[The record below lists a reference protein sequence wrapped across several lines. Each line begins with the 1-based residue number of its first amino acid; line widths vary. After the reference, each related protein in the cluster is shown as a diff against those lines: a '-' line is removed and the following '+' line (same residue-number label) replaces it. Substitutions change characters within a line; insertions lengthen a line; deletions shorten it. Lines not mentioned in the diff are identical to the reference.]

1 MQSTKTGDYMSVQI
15 TPMVCGWLEMEL
27 RSILAKQPGRVKIPI
42 PSFLIEH
49 PKGHVIFDTGL
60 HRELQTS
67 SDRIGELAKIFQV
80 HYRPGEELGARLRAH
95 QIDPE
100 RIDYMINSHLHFD
113 HVGGNADVP
122 NAKLIIQRRE
132 WEAAAD
138 PELVRRNGYNRADFD
153 LGHQL
158 QLIDGEHDLFG
169 DGAVVCIPTYG
180 HTAGHQS
187 LRVRL
192 DGSEVVLT
200 ADSCYMRKV
209 LEEMVLPPF
218 AYDFDAM
225 RQVIERFRTMER
237 SGTRLIFGHDPGQW
251 REDGA
256 IAVTL
261 Q

>member
-1 MQSTKTGDYMSVQI
+1 
-15 TPMVCGWLEMEL
+15 MVCGWLEMEL

-42 PSFLIEH
+42 PSFLIAH
-49 PKGHVIFDTGL
+49 PKGRIIFDTGL

-67 SDRIGELAKIFQV
+67 SNRIGELAKIFQV

-95 QIDPE
+95 QVDPE

-113 HVGGNADVP
+113 HVGGNADLP
-122 NAKLIIQRRE
+122 NTKWIIQRRE
-132 WEAAAD
+132 WDAAAD
-138 PELVRRNGYNRADFD
+138 PEIARRNGYNRRDFD

-192 DGSEVVLT
+192 DNGEVVLT

-218 AYDFDAM
+218 ADNFDAM
-225 RQVIERFRTMER
+225 RQVIERFRVMER
-237 SGTRLIFGHDPGQW
+237 TGTRLIFGHDPGQW
-251 REDGA
+251 DNDGA
-256 IAVTL
+256 LAPPL

>member
-1 MQSTKTGDYMSVQI
+1 MI
-15 TPMVCGWLEMEL
+15 CGWLEMEL

-49 PKGHVIFDTGL
+49 PKGRVIFDTGL

-67 SDRIGELAKIFQV
+67 ADRIGELAKFFLV
-80 HYRPGEELGARLRAH
+80 HYQPGEELGARLLAH

-100 RIDYMINSHLHFD
+100 RIGYMINSHLHFD
-113 HVGGNADVP
+113 HVGGNADLP

-132 WEAAAD
+132 WDAAAD
-138 PELVRRNGYNRADFD
+138 PELVQRNGYNRADFD

-158 QLIDGEHDLFG
+158 QLIDGEHDLFS
-169 DGAVVCIPTYG
+169 DGRVVCIPTYG

-192 DGSEVVLT
+192 DNDEVILT

-218 AYDFDAM
+218 AHDFDAM
-225 RQVIERFRTMER
+225 KQVIERFRAMER
-237 SGTRLIFGHDPGQW
+237 AGSRLIFGHDPDQW
-251 REDGA
+251 HDDGSL
-256 IAVTL
+256 TTPL

>member
-1 MQSTKTGDYMSVQI
+1 MPIQI
-15 TPMVCGWLEMEL
+15 SPMVCGWLEL
-27 RSILAKQPGRVKIPI
+27 DAAAILAKEPGRLRIPI

-49 PKGHVIFDTGL
+49 PKGRVIFDTGL
-60 HRELQTS
+60 HRQLQTDS
-67 SDRIGELAKIFQV
+67 SRLGSLAKVFDV
-80 HYRPGEELGARLRAH
+80 HFRAGEELDGRLRARGVE
-95 QIDPE
+95 PE

-113 HVGGNADVP
+113 HVGGNADIP
-122 NAKLIIQRRE
+122 NAKLIVQRRE

-138 PELVRRNGYNRADFD
+138 PEQARRNAYNRADFD

-169 DGAVVCIPTYG
+169 DGRVVCLPTYG

-192 DGSEVVLT
+192 DAAEVVLT

-209 LEEMVLPPF
+209 LENMVLPPF
-218 AYDFDAM
+218 AYDYDAM
-225 RQVIERFRTMER
+225 RTVIERFRAIER

-251 REDGA
+251 SANGEM
-256 IAVTL
+256 AVAL
-261 Q
+261 